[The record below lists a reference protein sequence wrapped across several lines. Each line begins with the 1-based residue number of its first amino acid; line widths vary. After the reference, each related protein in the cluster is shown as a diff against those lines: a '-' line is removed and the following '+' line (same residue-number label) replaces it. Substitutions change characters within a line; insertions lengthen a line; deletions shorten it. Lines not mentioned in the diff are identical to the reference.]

1 MVLLVGLSF
10 ASVFGA
16 LLLINFV
23 KLKYRRRKHSK
34 KIAKLSNKI
43 SLLDNPDAYISQ
55 LLSRSPE
62 FDFEDIEMMTAK
74 TNGTM
79 EEVDD
84 EEGHQNYLISS
95 FNAFEPTIPSI
106 SVNSNDHLSTNGII
120 YTKKKHL
127 RAHTVV

>member
-1 MVLLVGLSF
+1 MVLSVGLSF

-43 SLLDNPDAYISQ
+43 PLLDNPDAYISQ
-55 LLSRSPE
+55 LFSRSPE

-74 TNGTM
+74 TTR

-84 EEGHQNYLISS
+84 EESHQNYLISS

-120 YTKKKHL
+120 YTQKKHF
-127 RAHTVV
+127 RAHTVI

>member
-1 MVLLVGLSF
+1 VVLSVGLSF

-43 SLLDNPDAYISQ
+43 PLLDNPDAYISQ
-55 LLSRSPE
+55 LFSRSPE

-74 TNGTM
+74 TTR

-84 EEGHQNYLISS
+84 EESHQNYLISS

-120 YTKKKHL
+120 YTQKKHF
-127 RAHTVV
+127 RAHTVI